1 MLANP
6 LLVDRSCELFVLYVF
21 HLFKEHNIYICTELK
36 RATRSNVTSSQLYCV
51 RFMELTLT
59 VFLFQVFDRYGGEE
73 DSGEIRT
80 RSKGEEQRDMVSSVC
95 TFIEESLSFCMIVEK
110 LKQLLFKLLV
120 LKLIVNEMKMKL

>member
-1 MLANP
+1 
-6 LLVDRSCELFVLYVF
+6 
-21 HLFKEHNIYICTELK
+21 
-36 RATRSNVTSSQLYCV
+36 
-51 RFMELTLT
+51 MELTLT